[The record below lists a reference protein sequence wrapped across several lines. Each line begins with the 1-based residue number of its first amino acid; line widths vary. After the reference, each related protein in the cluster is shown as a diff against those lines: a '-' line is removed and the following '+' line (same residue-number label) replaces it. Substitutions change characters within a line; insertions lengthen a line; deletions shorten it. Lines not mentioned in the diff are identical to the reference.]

1 MYTVSVD
8 KKYTVVIIGAGV
20 VGCALAYE
28 FGRKLPK
35 ADILVLEQ
43 NDTIPG
49 LNQSSRNGGIIH
61 SGIYYPKSVEP
72 LKATLCVKGNDMMY
86 DFARHFS
93 VPCKQTGKLIV
104 GTNPEEASYLNFFYT
119 VGNENGVPGLRL
131 LTGDEARK
139 MEPLLSEQV
148 SIAIYVPSCGSI
160 ALDAFVGKLYT
171 IASEYG
177 VGFQTGSTVKA
188 ITKTSDGF
196 SVSVATSDGTK
207 EIACETLINA
217 AGLYADEIA
226 KMVNPESPYEIEG
239 TRGDLATFPY
249 NLRPDVTTQGM
260 HLYPAPFCY
269 DNVTKE
275 IIHETPEKLIELL
288 KDGKITKTLGS
299 HVSPVFAKDKEG
311 WSITKITGVG
321 PLKTMGLG
329 KEDYET
335 NFHPNED
342 FVEKVKPFFPHLNAT
357 DLTPRYSGI
366 MAVLK
371 GKTDFVIE
379 KDSKFPHCINLVG
392 MDSPAWSASLAIAEY
407 TYTLYN
413 A

>member
-1 MYTVSVD
+1 MD

-72 LKATLCVKGNDMMY
+72 LKAALCVQGNDMIY

-104 GTNPEEASYLNFFYT
+104 GTNPEEASSLQFFYQ
-119 VGNENGVPGLRL
+119 VGNENGIPGLRL

-139 MEPLLSEQV
+139 MEPLLSDQV

-160 ALDAFVGKLYT
+160 ALDAFVGKLFT

-177 VGFQTGSTVKA
+177 VEFQTGMKVKQ
-188 ITKTSDGF
+188 INKTANGLSLMAYGKNTEE
-196 SVSVATSDGTK
+196 VI
-207 EIACETLINA
+207 ECETIINA

-226 KMVNPESPYEIEG
+226 RMINPESPYEIEG
-239 TRGDLATFPY
+239 TRGDLATYPY
-249 NLRPDVTTQGM
+249 NLRPDVTTSGM

-269 DNVTKE
+269 DNDSKE
-275 IIHETPEKLIELL
+275 VVHETPEKLIELL
-288 KDGKITKTLGS
+288 KAGKITKTLGS
-299 HVSPVFAKDKEG
+299 HVSPVFAKDGES
-311 WSITKITGVG
+311 WSITKVTGVG

-342 FVEKVKPFFPHLNAT
+342 FVEKVKPFFPHLKAE

-379 KDSKFPHCINLVG
+379 RDKKYPQCINLIG
-392 MDSPAWSASLAIAEY
+392 MDSPAWTASLAIAEY
-407 TYTLYN
+407 VFLMYQK
-413 A
+413 